1 MATTDQNCEQWI
13 FNHVQ
18 KTSRSWFFRIFKR
31 VISREATEFFSQ
43 GFDGKAQSYDRLF
56 VIW

>member
-1 MATTDQNCEQWI
+1 MYK
-13 FNHVQ
+13 

-43 GFDGKAQSYDRLF
+43 GFDGKAQS
-56 VIW
+56 